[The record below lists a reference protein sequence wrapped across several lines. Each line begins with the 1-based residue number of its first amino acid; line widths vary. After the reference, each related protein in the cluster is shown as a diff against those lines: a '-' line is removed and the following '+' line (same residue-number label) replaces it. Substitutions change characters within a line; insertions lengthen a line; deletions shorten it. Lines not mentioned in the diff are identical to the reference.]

1 MNMELNLRYKNSHDK
16 NMYIFDNRTQIMK
29 MLIDGMHVNDILKRL
44 GVQNYTLSMLFNE
57 KQTSDILGHRDE
69 TYFTEEEL
77 INQNFNFNFNDLS
90 YDEQQI
96 YLEREKT
103 GVLGRY
109 FANHDGLHG
118 RREG

>member
-1 MNMELNLRYKNSHDK
+1 
-16 NMYIFDNRTQIMK
+16 
-29 MLIDGMHVNDILKRL
+29 MLIEGMHVNDILKRM
-44 GVQNYTLSMLFNE
+44 GIQNYTLSMMFTE
-57 KQTSDILGHRDE
+57 KPINKILGHRDE
-69 TYFTEEEL
+69 TYFSEEEL
-77 INQNFNFNFNDLS
+77 LNQNFNFNFNNLS

-109 FANHDGLHG
+109 FTNNDGLHG

>member
-1 MNMELNLRYKNSHDK
+1 
-16 NMYIFDNRTQIMK
+16 MYILDNRAQIMK
-29 MLIDGMHVNDILKRL
+29 MLIDGLHVSDILKRL

-57 KQTSDILGHRDE
+57 KQTIDILGHRGE
-69 TYFTEEEL
+69 TYFSEEEL
-77 INQNFNFNFNDLS
+77 LNQNFNFNFNNLS

-109 FANHDGLHG
+109 FTNNDGLHG
-118 RREG
+118 RHKG

>member
-1 MNMELNLRYKNSHDK
+1 
-16 NMYIFDNRTQIMK
+16 
-29 MLIDGMHVNDILKRL
+29 MLIEGMHVNDILKKM
-44 GVQNYTLSMLFNE
+44 GIQNYTLSMLFTT
-57 KQTSDILGHRDE
+57 KYVGKILGHRNE

-77 INQNFNFNFNDLS
+77 LNQNFNFNFNNLS

>member
-1 MNMELNLRYKNSHDK
+1 MELNLRYKNSHDR
-16 NMYIFDNRTQIMK
+16 NMYENDNRVQITK
-29 MLIDGMHVNDILKRL
+29 MLIEGMHVNDILKKM
-44 GVQNYTLSMLFNE
+44 GIQNYTLSMLFTE
-57 KQTSDILGHRDE
+57 RPTSKILGHRDE
-69 TYFTEEEL
+69 TYFSEEEL
-77 INQNFNFNFNDLS
+77 LNQNFNFNFNNLS

-96 YLEREKT
+96 YLEREKA

>member
-1 MNMELNLRYKNSHDK
+1 MELNLRYKNSHDR
-16 NMYIFDNRTQIMK
+16 NMYVYDNKVQITK
-29 MLIDGMHVNDILKRL
+29 MLIEGMHVNDILKKM
-44 GVQNYTLSMLFNE
+44 GIQNYTLSMLFTT
-57 KQTSDILGHRDE
+57 KYVGKILGHKNE

-77 INQNFNFNFNDLS
+77 LNQNFNFNFNDLS

-109 FANHDGLHG
+109 FTNNDGLHG
-118 RREG
+118 RCEG